1 MSKNIWIIGAS
12 QGIGFELAKYYLK
25 HNHKVIISARETEKY
40 PALSELKNKYEEKIA
55 FVNMDV
61 SNTQSVKQAMQ
72 KVWKHSTH
80 LDICIYNAG
89 VYEAMS
95 MNEWCLKNFENMNQ
109 INYMGAIRLLTE
121 IVPLLQEQ
129 GKGHLVF
136 NASISSYIGLPYGG
150 AYSAP
155 KAALLNFCESIEP
168 ELATFN
174 IKLQVINHG
183 FVKTRLT
190 AKNDFKMPQLLEPKE
205 AAAKIYEG
213 VMHSK
218 KFEIKF
224 PWALTRFLTFLQ
236 MLPYGISLNL
246 TKKALK

>member
-1 MSKNIWIIGAS
+1 MSLNVWIIGAS
-12 QGIGFELAKYYLK
+12 QGIGLELAKYYLK
-25 HNHKVIISARETEKY
+25 HNHRVIISARETEKY
-40 PALSELKNKYEEKIA
+40 PALSELKNEYQEQVG
-55 FVNMDV
+55 FVNIDV
-61 SNTQSVKQAMQ
+61 SNTLSVKLALEEA
-72 KVWKHSTH
+72 WKGYGS
-80 LDICIYNAG
+80 LDLCIYNAG

-95 MNEWCLKNFENMNQ
+95 IERWNLEYFENMNQ
-109 INYMGAIRLLTE
+109 VNYMGAVRLLTE
-121 IVPLLQEQ
+121 LVPLFKEQ

-136 NASISSYIGLPYGG
+136 NASISSYLGLPYGG
-150 AYSAP
+150 GYSAP

-190 AKNDFKMPQLLEPKE
+190 QKNDFKMPQLLEPKE
-205 AAAKIYEG
+205 AAKKIYEG

>member
-1 MSKNIWIIGAS
+1 MSLNVWIIGAS
-12 QGIGFELAKYYLK
+12 QGIGLELAKYYLK
-25 HNHKVIISARETEKY
+25 HNHSVIISAREIEKY
-40 PALSELKNKYEEKIA
+40 PILSSLKNEYQEQVDFI
-55 FVNMDV
+55 NMDV
-61 SNTQSVKQAMQ
+61 TNTLSVKLAMQ
-72 KVWKHSTH
+72 KAWKCYGH

-89 VYEAMS
+89 IYEAMPID
-95 MNEWCLKNFENMNQ
+95 EWNLEHFENMNQ
-109 INYMGAIRLLTE
+109 VNHMGAIRVLTE
-121 IVPLLQEQ
+121 IVPLFKEQ
-129 GKGHLVF
+129 ARGHLVF
-136 NASISSYIGLPYGG
+136 NASISSYLGLPYGG
-150 AYSAP
+150 GYSAP

-174 IKLQVINHG
+174 IKVQVINHG

-190 AKNDFKMPQLLEPKE
+190 QKNDFNMPQLLEPKE
-205 AAAKIYEG
+205 AAVKIYEG